1 MKAVEKAL
9 QDGLFGQMLQQ
20 FAVLFEQ
27 MDMLVERFHSGGRN
41 QEKAA
46 VIATVF
52 ALTLSAR
59 TCFHILILTYTSL
72 NSLHLSNRG
81 ASNERSVHRRCFFVE
96 SSHFIYNLCIES
108 SGTLSGSLLPKCGY
122 QMISAETDAVFCF
135 NREFS
140 VVFSD
145 IPSNDQHVNCHPFF
159 SEQLGLGLPHKPSP
173 LNRQGVSDTS
183 IIKFKLLPKTCIL
196 FSQQESEQP
205 IARVGLKK
213 TIY

>member
-81 ASNERSVHRRCFFVE
+81 ASNEHSVHRRCFLLN
-96 SSHFIYNLCIES
+96 HP
-108 SGTLSGSLLPKCGY
+108 TLSTTFVLNP
-122 QMISAETDAVFCF
+122 QEP
-135 NREFS
+135 S
-140 VVFSD
+140 VVHCCQSAD
-145 IPSNDQHVNCHPFF
+145 
-159 SEQLGLGLPHKPSP
+159 
-173 LNRQGVSDTS
+173 NR
-183 IIKFKLLPKTCIL
+183 
-196 FSQQESEQP
+196 
-205 IARVGLKK
+205 
-213 TIY
+213 